1 MERNPDLDAAI
12 QAALTALAAGYAL
25 PQAATRL
32 FAALGYRSTRVLAGQ
47 SGRVGDFIAQFPAS
61 TEQTASQTASEKR
74 FRENATAVH
83 LLFQVTDEE
92 IREESSGSSQGT
104 SLDTKNFDEGL
115 NKSYLFLAVE
125 LNTAS
130 ISRSQYAE
138 FTREINKRFP
148 MPAFLLFRATG
159 GLVTL
164 TFVQRRRHK
173 RDNQR
178 RVLGSVSLIRDI
190 DPSNPHRAHREILKE
205 LSLSHRLA
213 WIDKHA
219 KPSNFDGLL
228 AALLASL
235 DTQELNKRFYKDLFG
250 WFNRAKDKEKGA
262 RFPTNQKRTLPPEE
276 HVIRLVTRMLFL
288 WFIKEKRLVA
298 EELFIEEQV
307 RSLLKNDDLA
317 KGDSYYRAV
326 LQNLFFATLNTE
338 IGKRGFSAKKQCTHR
353 DFSVYRYKDEMENP
367 ERLLDLFKKT
377 PFINGGLFDC
387 LDSFDSTSAGGYR
400 IDCFSDHPGHRNLLS
415 VPDRLFFAADGLVS
429 IFNRYKFTV
438 EENTPIEQ
446 EVALD
451 PELLGKVFENLLAA
465 INPETRETAR
475 RQSGSYY
482 TPRLVVDTMVEE
494 ALVATLGSKVQ
505 PDDGN
510 VAYWQERL
518 RYLLDYEDAFND
530 AKELFED
537 GETKGIVGAIA
548 QLKVL
553 DPAVGSGAFPM
564 GILHKLTLA
573 LQRLD
578 PDNTRWQALQK
589 ERASARANAAFD
601 TKDQQ
606 ERNDELLDISQT
618 FERYSGDFGRKLY
631 LIQNSIFG
639 VDIQPVAC
647 QIAKLRFFISLAI
660 EQQPNTDPS
669 ANYGVKPLP
678 NLETRFVAADT
689 LLALDNSQGV
699 LTSPR
704 TQTLEQALR
713 QSREQYFHANT
724 RDLKLCTQQQDCKL
738 RDALASEL
746 RHIGMA
752 DSDAENISRWDPY
765 DQNAQADWFDA
776 KYMFGNQD
784 GFDVVIGNPPYNQ
797 LQEDGGKLGNL
808 YKNAGYVTFAKTGD
822 IYQLFYERG
831 CQMLRAQQ
839 GILAYITSSS
849 WLKAEYGKKTRRYL
863 AEHHTPAALLE
874 LGKDIFESAIVDS
887 SILLLRQG
895 GNAKPFPAV
904 DLEQLETTDFPPPTR
919 LWGSVVPE
927 KDAPWSILPVVE
939 RGVLEKMQ
947 DKGTPLRQWDVTI
960 YRGVIT
966 GLNVAFIIDES
977 TRATLVAADPK
988 SAEILKP
995 VLRGRDIQRYRAR
1008 WAGKWL
1014 VIVKFGSYRQFPK
1027 EYPVVY
1033 EHLKKYEKKLRA
1045 RGQCRYSRSGSRNPA
1060 ADYEGQHHWLELDN
1074 NPKDEYLDTFAKEKL
1089 IWIELAESGRFAYD
1103 NSGIH
1108 CEATT
1113 FIMTGEHIKY
1123 LCAVLN
1129 AKLTCWYLQQVAPTS
1144 GMGTLRWKKVYVEL
1158 IPIPKTNK
1166 DERQPFIRL
1175 IDRILE
1181 TKAANPAADTSA
1193 LEAEIDRLVYQLY
1206 GLTIE
1211 EIAAVEGSSPSP
1223 GGEAP

>member
-1 MERNPDLDAAI
+1 MMKRNPDLDAAI
-12 QAALTALAAGYAL
+12 EAALTALATGAAL

-47 SGRVGDFIAQFPAS
+47 SGRVEDFLAQFPAP
-61 TEQTASQTASEKR
+61 TEQTASEKR

-92 IREESSGSSQGT
+92 IGEESSGSGQGAL
-104 SLDTKNFDEGL
+104 LDPKNFDEGL
-115 NKSYLFLAVE
+115 NKSYLFLVVE
-125 LNTAS
+125 IS
-130 ISRSQYAE
+130 EERMSRSQYAE

-148 MPAFLLFRATG
+148 MPAFLLFRAKG

-164 TFVQRRRHK
+164 AFVQRRRHK
-173 RDNQR
+173 RDDQR

-190 DPSNPHRAHREILKE
+190 DPGNPHRAHREILKE

-213 WIDKHA
+213 WMGKHG
-219 KPSNFDGLL
+219 KPNNFDGLL

-250 WFNRAKDKEKGA
+250 WFNRAVAEA
-262 RFPTNQKRTLPPEE
+262 RFPTNQARTLPPEE
-276 HVIRLVTRMLFL
+276 HVIRLVTRMLFV
-288 WFIKEKRLVA
+288 WFIKEKGLVA

-338 IGKRGFSAKKQCTHR
+338 IGKRGFSAKQQTTHR
-353 DFSVYRYKDEMENP
+353 DFSRYRHKEEMADP
-367 ERLLDLFKKT
+367 DKLLDLFKKT

-387 LDSFDSTSAGGYR
+387 LDSFDSTREGGYR
-400 IDCFSDHPGHRNLLS
+400 IDCFSDHPAHRNLLS
-415 VPDRLFFAADGLVS
+415 VPDRLFFAADGLMS

-475 RQSGSYY
+475 RQTGSYY

-494 ALVATLGSKVQ
+494 ALVATLAQKTR
-505 PDDGN
+505 PDDGDA
-510 VAYWQERL
+510 VYWQERL

-537 GETKGIVGAIA
+537 GEAKGVVEAIA

-660 EQQPNTDPS
+660 EQQPNDDPS

-678 NLETRFVAADT
+678 NLETRFVAANT

-713 QSREQYFHANT
+713 QRREQYFHANT
-724 RDLKLCTQQQDCKL
+724 RDLKLCTRQQDRKL

-746 RHIGMA
+746 RHIGMV
-752 DSDAENISRWDPY
+752 DSDAEKISRWDPY

-831 CQMLRAQQ
+831 CRMLRAQQ
-839 GILAYITSSS
+839 GILAYITSNS

-863 AEHHTPAALLE
+863 AEHHTPTALLE
-874 LGKDIFESAIVDS
+874 LGKDVFESAIVDS
-887 SILLLRQG
+887 SILLLRRG

-904 DLEQLETTDFPPPTR
+904 DLEQVETVDFPPPTR
-919 LWGSVVPE
+919 LWGSVAPE
-927 KDAPWSILPVVE
+927 GDAPWSILSVVE
-939 RGVLEKMQ
+939 RGVLEKMRNQ
-947 DKGTPLRQWDVTI
+947 GTPLKNWEVKI
-960 YRGVIT
+960 NYGIKT
-966 GLNVAFIIDES
+966 GYNQAFIID
-977 TRATLVAADPK
+977 TATKETLAAADPK

-995 VLRGRDIQRYRAR
+995 VLRGRDIRRYRAR

-1014 VIVKFGSYRQFPK
+1014 VIVKFGSYRQLPK

-1045 RGQCRYSRSGSRNPA
+1045 RGQCRYSRSGSKNPA

-1074 NPKDEYLDTFAKEKL
+1074 NPKDEYLDTFTKEKL

-1158 IPIPKTNK
+1158 ISIPKTNK
-1166 DERQPFIRL
+1166 EERQPFIRL

-1181 TKAANPAADTSA
+1181 AKATNPAADTSA
-1193 LEAEIDRLVYQLY
+1193 LEAEVDRLVYQLY
-1206 GLTIE
+1206 GLTTE
-1211 EIAAVEGSSPSP
+1211 EIAVVEGSLPRP
-1223 GGEAP
+1223 GGQAP